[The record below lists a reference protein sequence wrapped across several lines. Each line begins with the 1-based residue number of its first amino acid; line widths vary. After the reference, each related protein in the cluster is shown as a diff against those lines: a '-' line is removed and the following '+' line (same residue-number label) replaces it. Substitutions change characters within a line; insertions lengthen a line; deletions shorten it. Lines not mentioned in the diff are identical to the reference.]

1 MIYVV
6 TGQPR
11 HGKSQY
17 VMKMLLGF
25 IEENK
30 KREEKGL
37 QARDIYCDIAGI
49 NAPSTPTQLPSV
61 QNQWSVFGDSPLWFG
76 EHDDPTIP
84 EGYVCPKPA
93 SVFIYDECHKVD
105 WIKDTTGNLSKNPTT
120 ISMNEHGH
128 EDFIFILITQFPQYI
143 HTHLRGLVEYHYHVK
158 RFNGL
163 NQATVYKW
171 NEFKTSPRTKT
182 AIDDIFEKERFR
194 FNKKYYNCYKSASA
208 HDSMKFKLPKEW
220 AMALLVV
227 AVLGS
232 FMVWRYFNSPIKTMV
247 DNRSADIVAAN
258 KGAQAD
264 TVDNPMKS
272 DAMSDE
278 ATPMTDEEK
287 IAALED
293 ELQAL
298 KDKYLP
304 AHIVEL
310 TKSEDILPT
319 AVVAYGSEC
328 RAMNKYG
335 EYLQVGDTLCRK
347 MLSDPAMMPK
357 SRTAR
362 SEPSNSG
369 HGSGDIISDAT
380 VEVKQVEPI

>member
-37 QARDIYCDIAGI
+37 QAREIYCDIAGI
-49 NAPSTPTQLPSV
+49 NSPSAPTQLPQV

-93 SVFIYDECHKVD
+93 SIFIYDECHKVD

-120 ISMNEHGH
+120 VSMNEHGH

-182 AIDDIFEKERFR
+182 AMDDIFEKERFR
-194 FNKKYYNCYKSASA
+194 FNKKYYDCYKSASA

-220 AMALLVV
+220 LMAFLVIGAMFA
-227 AVLGS
+227 
-232 FMVWRYFNSPIKTMV
+232 FFVWRYNNSPIKSMV
-247 DNRSADIVAAN
+247 NNGSTDIVAAN
-258 KGAQAD
+258 KDSKGAV
-264 TVDNPMKS
+264 VDNPMQPDTVEEEK
-272 DAMSDE
+272 
-278 ATPMTDEEK
+278 PPTDEEK

-298 KDKYLP
+298 KQKYLP
-304 AHIVEL
+304 AHIVEM
-310 TKSEDILPT
+310 TKSDEILPV
-319 AVVAYGSEC
+319 AVVSYGSEC
-328 RAMNKYG
+328 RAVNKYG
-335 EYLQVGDTLCRK
+335 EYLQVGDSLCRK

-357 SRTAR
+357 SRTAKTER
-362 SEPSNSG
+362 SYSGSPSSVQ
-369 HGSGDIISDAT
+369 SDAT
-380 VEVKQVEPI
+380 VQINKVEPI

>member
-37 QARDIYCDIAGI
+37 QAREIYCDIAGI
-49 NAPSTPTQLPSV
+49 NSPSAPTQLPQV

-76 EHDDPTIP
+76 VHDDPTIP
-84 EGYVCPKPA
+84 DGYVCPKPA
-93 SVFIYDECHKVD
+93 SIFIYDECHKVD

-120 ISMNEHGH
+120 VSMNEHGH

-182 AIDDIFEKERFR
+182 AMDDIFEKERFR
-194 FNKKYYNCYKSASA
+194 FNKKYYDCYKSASA

-220 AMALLVV
+220 LMAFLVIGAMFA
-227 AVLGS
+227 
-232 FMVWRYFNSPIKTMV
+232 FFVWRYNNSPIKSMV
-247 DNRSADIVAAN
+247 NNGSTDIVAAN
-258 KGAQAD
+258 KDSKGAV
-264 TVDNPMKS
+264 VDNPMQPDTVEEEK
-272 DAMSDE
+272 
-278 ATPMTDEEK
+278 PPTDEEK

-298 KDKYLP
+298 KQKYLP
-304 AHIVEL
+304 AHIVEM
-310 TKSEDILPT
+310 TKSDEILPV
-319 AVVAYGSEC
+319 AVVSYGSEC
-328 RAMNKYG
+328 RAVNKYG
-335 EYLQVGDTLCRK
+335 EYLQVGDSLCRK

-357 SRTAR
+357 SRTAKTER
-362 SEPSNSG
+362 SYSGSPSSVQ
-369 HGSGDIISDAT
+369 SDAT
-380 VEVKQVEPI
+380 VQINKVEPI